1 MGLDHAFIEIV
12 EGSLQLQMDFEQ
24 LLGPLKVPYNRVP
37 QMGASIGVS
46 NNNYSAGTLGG
57 YVELYDSMGGK
68 RTCALTCHHVICP
81 PEGPQIDPT
90 AADFCESC
98 ISANLLRSV

>member
-12 EGSLQLQMDFEQ
+12 EERLQPKMDFEQ

-37 QMGASIGVS
+37 QIGASIGVS
-46 NNNYSAGTLGG
+46 NSNYSAGKLGG
-57 YVELYDSMGGK
+57 YVELYDSMDGK

-81 PEGPQIDPT
+81 PQGLQIDPA

-98 ISANLLRSV
+98 LSANLLPSV